1 MMNMKIFFRPN
12 LLINLL
18 LIKNSYIAKK
28 DFFIWNEINGT
39 VALRYSERISQTWLI
54 LELGKAK
61 YVQLLTRFSFD
72 LTKLLGSLIQRVE
85 RNSLNSIRILLSLS
99 LAHRYATYTSKSILG
114 SSEFSRRTDHLFS
127 GTTLLSNQ
135 KVRRPLNSTSD
146 RSKEISSI
154 KGSCETF
161 YPIRACQ
168 TCGKSLLDHAN
179 RIIDISSYY

>member
-1 MMNMKIFFRPN
+1 MKIFFKPN

-54 LELGKAK
+54 LELDKAK

-72 LTKLLGSLIQRVE
+72 LSKLLGSLIQSWAKFIE
-85 RNSLNSIRILLSLS
+85 QYQDTALSLSLS

-127 GTTLLSNQ
+127 GATLLSNQ